1 MNLKHSKT
9 QQGNT
14 YWLCNKW
21 WLQCI
26 SRLLGRCNVIH
37 VRMCACVCVNGW
49 SFRLEKHYIST
60 TPFFFF
66 SVWFVSAS
74 SFLHPSSILV
84 SPCNVFPTNLFTFKF
99 ICCIPTHTGRD
110 LNPGRLQRGQRLC
123 IWDAHATSWAKW
135 RTQRGTFDWSGN
147 SVTCI
152 SQEDKQQDW
161 LFLNKWSYR
170 GWIG

>member
-1 MNLKHSKT
+1 MVAAVYI
-9 QQGNT
+9 QIVREMQCNT
-14 YWLCNKW
+14 CT
-21 WLQCI
+21 
-26 SRLLGRCNVIH
+26 NV
-37 VRMCACVCVNGW
+37 CVCVCEW
-49 SFRLEKHYIST
+49 VVVQTRKALYKYH
-60 TPFFFF
+60 PFFFF

-135 RTQRGTFDWSGN
+135 RPQRGTFDWSGN